1 MTLVTLFLTLW
12 LCRCVDLVHT
22 YLPFEYCDDPRSL
35 RQSNYYFNV
44 WPWKVNIWPWGQK
57 FKIPLSVSF
66 AYGPKEHSCTFIT
79 LSYQNCRRSSR
90 KRVKSAKN
98 GNDLCDLDFD
108 LVTLRSWGYVD
119 LVHTY
124 LAFEYGDD
132 RRSLRS
138 PNAHFK
144 VWPLTPY
151 IWPWRSKFKIPPHE
165 ISLYWP
171 KEHSCVFIWLSY
183 QNCRRR

>member
-1 MTLVTLFLTLW
+1 MLETLINGNDLYDLDSDLGVIG
-12 LCRCVDLVHT
+12 VIDLVHT
-22 YLPFEYCDDPRSL
+22 YIAYEYGDDRQSL
-35 RQSNYYFNV
+35 RQSNGYFNV

-66 AYGPKEHSCTFIT
+66 AYGPKEHSYTFIA

-124 LAFEYGDD
+124 LPFEYGDD
-132 RRSLRS
+132 RRSLRQS
-138 PNAHFK
+138 NDYFN
-144 VWPLTPY
+144 VWPWKVN
-151 IWPWRSKFKIPPHE
+151 IWPWGQKFKIP
-165 ISLYWP
+165 
-171 KEHSCVFIWLSY
+171 LSVA
-183 QNCRRR
+183 

>member
-1 MTLVTLFLTLW
+1 MVGRYGQGQQWGF
-12 LCRCVDLVHT
+12 VDLVHT
-22 YLPFEYCDDPRSL
+22 YLPFKYGDDRSSL
-35 RQSNYYFNV
+35 TQSNDYFNV
-44 WPWKVNIWPWGQK
+44 WPWTISIWPWGQK

-66 AYGPKEHSCTFIT
+66 AYGPKEHSYTFIA

-98 GNDLCDLDFD
+98 GNDLCDLDFN
-108 LVTLRSWGYVD
+108 LVTLRSWGFVD

-124 LAFEYGDD
+124 LPFEYGVDQ
-132 RRSLRS
+132 RS
-138 PNAHFK
+138 FD
-144 VWPLTPY
+144 PLYLTF
-151 IWPWRSKFKIPPHE
+151 RVKIPPHE

-183 QNCRRR
+183 QNCRMR